1 MPTYNEVVHEFNI
14 RNCKLL
20 TSEEDFL
27 IVNNINRSFNFK
39 LYYIASCGH
48 NHTVFYNVF
57 KYRSTGIVCRSC
69 KNKINQIKMKDQ
81 FETNKIPKLNNIQQ
95 ECNYINKIINLLQEK
110 FNIIKAFDGCLVDI
124 IFKPKNII
132 ENNWVGI
139 QVKTTFT
146 RKLTYSFC
154 LNNNYKNCLMLL
166 YCCDDNATWLIPENN
181 INNITKISI
190 GYKKSKYNIY
200 KIDENLLSDKLN
212 ELYLI
217 TSKFNFDIL
226 DKPINIY
233 QQREQEFRKY
243 RERIIDFIQFDYPF
257 MEGTNY
263 DFKINNYNIQ
273 EKVTQLGND
282 NRYNFQLIKNNG
294 IINNK
299 RNQIQYDIGDNDFYW
314 LNCANESFFF
324 VIPEQVLIDKEI
336 IGNKNKKLLL
346 KLVVKEQLHK
356 NSEWLQPY
364 LFQYDKLDKDRL
376 FNIFYK

>member
-1 MPTYNEVVHEFNI
+1 MPTYNEVINEFNI

-27 IVNNINRSFNFK
+27 VIIQTHIKCNFK
-39 LYYIASCGH
+39 LEYIASCGH

-57 KYRSTGIVCRSC
+57 KYRNTGLVCRSC
-69 KNKINQIKMKDQ
+69 KVKINQFKMKEK
-81 FETNKIPKLNNIQQ
+81 FETNKIPKLFNIQQ
-95 ECNYINKIINLLQEK
+95 ECNYINKIIYLLQEK
-110 FNIIKAFDGCLVDI
+110 FDIIKAFDGCLVDI
-124 IFKPKNII
+124 IFKPKYII
-132 ENNWVGI
+132 EDNWVGI

-146 RKLTYSFC
+146 RRLTYSFS
-154 LNNNYKNCLMLL
+154 LHNNYNNCLILL
-166 YCCDDNATWLIPENN
+166 YCCDDNATWLIPENK
-181 INNITKISI
+181 ISNITKISI

-200 KIDENLLSDKLN
+200 KIDENMLSDKLN
-212 ELYLI
+212 ELYFI

-243 RERIIDFIQFDYPF
+243 REKIIDFIQFDYPF

-273 EKVTQLGND
+273 EKVSQLD
-282 NRYNFQLIKNNG
+282 NKNNYCFQLIKNNG

-299 RNQIQYDIGDNDFYW
+299 RSQIQYDIKDNDFYW
-314 LNCANESFFF
+314 LNCANEPYFFI
-324 VIPEQVLIDKEI
+324 IPEQVLIDKEF
-336 IGNKNKKLLL
+336 IGNKNKRLHMKL
-346 KLVVKEQLHK
+346 KVKEQLHK

-364 LFQYDKLDKDRL
+364 LFHYEKLDKEKL
-376 FNIFYK
+376 IQMFQ

>member
-1 MPTYNEVVHEFNI
+1 MPSYKEVVHEFNI

-27 IVNNINRSFNFK
+27 VIIQTHIKCNFK
-39 LYYIASCGH
+39 LDYIASCGH
-48 NHTVFYNVF
+48 NHIVFYNVF
-57 KYRSTGIVCRSC
+57 KYRETGIICRSC
-69 KNKINQIKMKDQ
+69 KIKINQIKMKEK

-95 ECNYINKIINLLQEK
+95 ECNYINKITNLLQEN
-110 FNIIKAFDGCLVDI
+110 FDIIKAFDGCLVDI

-132 ENNWVGI
+132 EDNWVGI

-146 RKLTYSFC
+146 RRLTYSFHI
-154 LNNNYKNCLMLL
+154 NNNYKNCLILL
-166 YCCDDNATWLIPENN
+166 YCCDDNATWLIPENE
-181 INNITKISI
+181 ISDITKISI

-200 KIDENLLSDKLN
+200 KLNENMLSDKLN
-212 ELYLI
+212 EIYFI

-233 QQREQEFRKY
+233 QQREKEFRKY

-282 NRYNFQLIKNNG
+282 NRYHFAIVKNNG
-294 IINNK
+294 RVNNK
-299 RNQIQYDIGDNDFYW
+299 RNLIQYDIGDNDFYW
-314 LNCANESFFF
+314 LNCANEPYFF
-324 VIPEQVLIDKEI
+324 VIPEQVLIDKEF
-336 IGNKNKKLLL
+336 IGNKKLIYKL
-346 KLVVKEQLHK
+346 KVKEQLHK

-364 LFQYDKLDKDRL
+364 LFHYEKLDKEKL
-376 FNIFYK
+376 IQMFC